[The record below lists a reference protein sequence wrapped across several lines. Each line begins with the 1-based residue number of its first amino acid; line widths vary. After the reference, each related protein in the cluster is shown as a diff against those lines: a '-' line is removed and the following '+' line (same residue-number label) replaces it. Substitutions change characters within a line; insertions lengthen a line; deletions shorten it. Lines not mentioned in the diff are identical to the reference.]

1 MQWRIQMLV
10 QKEAVYVQAWQL
22 GAHSEKEEEL
32 ITNGRIK
39 LHVDGNYEI
48 FSQEAT
54 GKTGQIAKP
63 GDYFK
68 VALSGEP
75 YPNERIWFE
84 RMHKHIRDDWYEQNS
99 VPLQAWTVDEPIN
112 DTIQFLLDQS
122 LLKINTSDPAHYFS
136 ASLWGTIETAA
147 KNAVII
153 IHHVEKNN
161 ENEIISVNFN
171 FVAREEFDKTYRV
184 LSHS

>member
-1 MQWRIQMLV
+1 MYV
-10 QKEAVYVQAWQL
+10 QKKSVRLQAWQL
-22 GAHSEKEEEL
+22 GTQSEKEMEL
-32 ITNGRIK
+32 IRCGKIK
-39 LHVDGNYEI
+39 RRADGDYEL

-54 GKTGQIAKP
+54 GETGQIAKP

-68 VALSGEP
+68 IALSGEP
-75 YPNERIWFE
+75 YPNKRIWFE
-84 RMHKHIRDDWYEQNS
+84 RMHKHIRDDWYEQKS

-112 DTIQFLLDQS
+112 GTIQFLLDQS
-122 LLKINTSDPAHYFS
+122 LLKINTNDPAHYFA

-147 KNAVII
+147 KNVVII
-153 IHHVEKNN
+153 IHHVEKND